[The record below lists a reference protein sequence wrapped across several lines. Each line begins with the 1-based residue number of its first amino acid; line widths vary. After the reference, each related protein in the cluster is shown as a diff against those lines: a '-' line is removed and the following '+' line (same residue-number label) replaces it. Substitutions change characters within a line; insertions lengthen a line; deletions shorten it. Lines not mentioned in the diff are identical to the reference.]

1 MKRKTLLIIVLIFT
15 FYFSANGQSSNIGD
29 IGITF
34 SSLGSSEI
42 AYYEDVVG
50 TGGYEGENFFSAG
63 ITYIHPLNNWLE
75 IESGVEYS
83 EFAVTVTPPFYPGMN
98 NESTNTEVSLLNIPV
113 TVRANFLNYFYANGG
128 ILVDIELK
136 NSDNIDD
143 NSGLAIENQSGVGG
157 MVGVG
162 AKYDFDFG
170 ASLFVNPYF
179 KMHSII
185 PKGQFDQRIL
195 ESAIRFGITY
205 QL

>member
-1 MKRKTLLIIVLIFT
+1 MT
-15 FYFSANGQSSNIGD
+15 FC
-29 IGITF
+29 TF
-34 SSLGSSEI
+34 SSLSSSDVS
-42 AYYEDVVG
+42 YYEDVVG

-83 EFAVTVTPPFYPGMN
+83 EFAVKVTPPFYPGMN
-98 NESTNTEVSLLNIPV
+98 NESTNTDVSLLNIPV
-113 TVRANFLNYFYANGG
+113 TVRANFLKYFYANSG
-128 ILVDIELK
+128 ILVDIEMS

-143 NSGLAIENQSGVGG
+143 NSGLAIDNQSGIGG
-157 MVGVG
+157 MIGVG

-170 ASLFVNPYF
+170 ASIFVNPYF

-185 PKGQFDQRIL
+185 PKSQFDQRIS